1 MHPAQVDVDSPLST
15 GVDPSLTYDTLK
27 NLGDKLKPAQG
38 WKFRVAALD
47 KRFGHHFASWVACW
61 SRVSP
66 STDPNLRKKKETP
79 SARVRSQ

>member
-15 GVDPSLTYDTLK
+15 GVDLSLTYDTLK

-61 SRVSP
+61 SRVS
-66 STDPNLRKKKETP
+66 NGGNVKETDN
-79 SARVRSQ
+79 SRSPTNRIWVQ